1 MNVLGD
7 YIFLKPVTLKEKSIS
22 GISITGDSDEPVGED
37 EKGTVYCYDP
47 GKTINITIKGEQ
59 YKVTK
64 KEYLLAK
71 L

>member
-1 MNVLGD
+1 MNALGD
-7 YIFLKPVTLKEKSIS
+7 YIFLRPTTLKEKSKS

-37 EKGTVYCYDP
+37 EKGDIYCYDP
-47 GKTINITIKGEQ
+47 GKTINVTLRGEQ